1 MKESNYTF
9 DQHTAQEGWKKIRS
23 GNWKSVF
30 FFLFYLFISS
40 SICISTNIQR
50 TCNNRRL
57 SSSGA
62 IKRTDAEIVCYKGRE
77 AICAWQMAERA
88 RCVCVC
94 AFELVELSLRARTQQ
109 SAWRGRVGFT
119 NISLR
124 FNKKLF
130 TFQAAAHLAAVD
142 KRNRWSSA
150 SLTSSL
156 LNLVLIVGGRKKE
169 IRVDGLDVASSAI
182 VDCR

>member
-1 MKESNYTF
+1 MR
-9 DQHTAQEGWKKIRS
+9 GRWL
-23 GNWKSVF
+23 SV
-30 FFLFYLFISS
+30 
-40 SICISTNIQR
+40 R
-50 TCNNRRL
+50 
-57 SSSGA
+57 G
-62 IKRTDAEIVCYKGRE
+62 
-77 AICAWQMAERA
+77 
-88 RCVCVC
+88 VCVC

-130 TFQAAAHLAAVD
+130 TFQAAAAHLAAVD

-156 LNLVLIVGGRKKE
+156 LNLVLIVGGGKRKFE
-169 IRVDGLDVASSAI
+169 STD
-182 VDCR
+182 

>member
-1 MKESNYTF
+1 MR
-9 DQHTAQEGWKKIRS
+9 GRWL
-23 GNWKSVF
+23 SV
-30 FFLFYLFISS
+30 
-40 SICISTNIQR
+40 R
-50 TCNNRRL
+50 
-57 SSSGA
+57 G
-62 IKRTDAEIVCYKGRE
+62 
-77 AICAWQMAERA
+77 
-88 RCVCVC
+88 VCVC
-94 AFELVELSLRARTQQ
+94 AFELVELSLRASTQQ
-109 SAWRGRVGFT
+109 CAWRGRVGFT

>member
-23 GNWKSVF
+23 GNWKSV

-94 AFELVELSLRARTQQ
+94 V
-109 SAWRGRVGFT
+109 
-119 NISLR
+119 
-124 FNKKLF
+124 
-130 TFQAAAHLAAVD
+130 
-142 KRNRWSSA
+142 
-150 SLTSSL
+150 
-156 LNLVLIVGGRKKE
+156 
-169 IRVDGLDVASSAI
+169 
-182 VDCR
+182 